1 MSLKSVNNVETNKV
15 ELQIEISA
23 ADFDKAINDVYL
35 RTRNRFAVPGFR
47 RGKAPRK
54 VIEKEYGDNF
64 FFEDAV
70 NAVGGRYL
78 NDAIKEAGIE
88 IVTQPEVEVTE
99 VSRENGV
106 AMRAVCI
113 VKPAV
118 TIDGYKGIE
127 VERVVDAVTDED
139 VDKRANNLCERN
151 SRLVTVDDRSAQI
164 GDTVKI
170 DFKGYKDDVPF
181 EGGEAEEFE
190 LELGSGQFIPGF
202 EDQIVG
208 RNAGEEF
215 EINVTF
221 PDDYQVDDLKG
232 APAVFKIKLHEIK
245 LKEVPALDDELI
257 KDSTE
262 FETVEEYKNDLR
274 KKMEEAAEK
283 RADTEVENKLL
294 DTVMEKMQAEVPT
307 VMYDERVNEMLQ
319 DLRSRVEPQG
329 ISIEQYFK
337 FIGQSLE
344 SAKRTYEEQAKKQ
357 VDLRLALEQIVKNE
371 NIEAADEEVEA
382 EYQRLAD
389 TYHVDINRVKNSL
402 DFSAVKMD
410 VLVGKAVQLV
420 KDTAVIK

>member
-1 MSLKSVNNVETNKV
+1 MSLKSVNKIETNKV
-15 ELQIEISA
+15 ELEIEVSA
-23 ADFDKAINDVYL
+23 EDFEKAVQTVYL
-35 RTRNRFAVPGFR
+35 KTRNRIAIPGFR
-47 RGKAPRK
+47 KGKAPRK
-54 VIEKEYGDNF
+54 VIEKEYGEGF
-64 FFEDAV
+64 FYEDAV
-70 NAVGGRYL
+70 NVAADSAVPA
-78 NDAIKEAGIE
+78 AIREAALE
-88 IVTQPEVEVTE
+88 IVGRPELDVE
-99 VSRENGV
+99 SLSKENGV
-106 AMRAVCI
+106 VYKLTCV
-113 VKPAV
+113 VKPEV

-127 VERVVDAVTDED
+127 VERVVDAVTDEE
-139 VDKRANNLCERN
+139 VDKRANLLCERN

-170 DFKGYKDDVPF
+170 DFKGFKDDVAF
-181 EGGEAEEFE
+181 EGGEAEDFE

-208 RNAGEEF
+208 RNSGEEF

-245 LKEVPALDDELI
+245 LKEVPALDDDLI

-262 FETVEEYKNDLR
+262 FETVDEYKNDLR

-283 RADTEVENKLL
+283 KADAEVENKLF
-294 DTVMEKMQAEVPT
+294 DIVMEKMQAEVPE

-329 ISIEQYFK
+329 ITIEQYFK
-337 FIGQSLE
+337 YIGQSLE

-371 NIEAADEEVEA
+371 NIDATDDEVEA
-382 EYQRLAD
+382 EYKRLAD
-389 TYHVDINRVKNSL
+389 TYHVDLDRVKRSL
-402 DFSAVKMD
+402 DSSAVKMD
-410 VLVGKAVQLV
+410 VLVGKAVQLI